1 MTNYESLGREVR
13 DWERE
18 VRDWERLQTD
28 AYFCERCLV

>member
-28 AYFCERCLV
+28 AYL

>member
-1 MTNYESLGREVR
+1 MSFSMTNYESLGREVR

-28 AYFCERCLV
+28 AYL

>member
-1 MTNYESLGREVR
+1 MSISMTNYESLGREVR

-28 AYFCERCLV
+28 AYL

>member
-18 VRDWERLQTD
+18 VRDWEREVRDWERLQTD
-28 AYFCERCLV
+28 DY